1 MKVFNI
7 LSHVFAVLGV
17 LLIIYAFLGRFIN
30 APSVFGY
37 LIPGGMSAASA
48 MLGANSFLLLAILAN
63 FYKGKAEG
71 SGLHS

>member
-17 LLIIYAFLGRFIN
+17 LLILYAFLGRFIYE
-30 APSVFGY
+30 PSVFGY

-63 FYKGKAEG
+63 FYKRENKPAA
-71 SGLHS
+71 